1 MLRRAVRELRVV
13 NGGRSRLRGLSLT
26 GRRAALSLRGGCGA
40 SAGGG
45 RYEVRADER
54 RRGQQEQGGKRQFS
68 VLHPLRQG
76 TLRFSYRNR
85 KGYFVLS
92 TLARRPLTAS

>member
-54 RRGQQEQGGKRQFS
+54 RRGQQEQGGERQFS
-68 VLHPLRQG
+68 VLHPLRYW
-76 TLRFSYRNR
+76 TLCGNFRNR
-85 KGYFVLS
+85 KGFLAPS